1 MAVVRLSSSRIF
13 LARRVQAQ
21 LEGLPAD
28 VGVQVQLVLENLGA
42 LVDAGLPP
50 STWLE
55 QHPRQDGYFVADT
68 GGGAGVRILFDVD
81 AAAGVVLV
89 ARLEGPGVP
98 KGAARTTPVV
108 VPGGR

>member
-1 MAVVRLSSSRIF
+1 MAAVRLSSSRIF

-21 LEGLPAD
+21 LEGLAPE
-28 VGVQVQLVLENLGA
+28 VGVQVQVVLENLGA

-50 STWLE
+50 ATWLE
-55 QHPRQDGYFVADT
+55 RHPRQDGYFVADA
-68 GGGAGVRILFDVD
+68 GGGVRALFDVD

-98 KGAARTTPVV
+98 KGARRAAPVAV
-108 VPGGR
+108 PPGGR